1 MLQHPKHDATTRE
14 RRDPWIG
21 GTVS

>member
-1 MLQHPKHDATTRE
+1 MLQHPKHDATKRE